1 MAATGYTPIILLNST
16 TASNAPTTSNLAVG
30 ELAINIPDGKLYY
43 NKSGTITVLANSN
56 FATSV
61 TTISFGTTGLTPST
75 ATNGVVTVAGTLSPA
90 NGGTG
95 VAHNAASTITIS
107 GNYATTLTV
116 TAATNVTLPTSGKL
130 ATFGQAVVAALIFGF

>member
-1 MAATGYTPIILLNST
+1 MAQTGYTPIILFNST
-16 TASNAPTTSNLAVG
+16 TASNQPTTSNLAVG

-43 NKSGTITVLANSN
+43 NKSGTITVLATS
-56 FATSV
+56 ATAA
-61 TTISFGTTGLTPST
+61 LTVPIT
-75 ATNGVVTVAGTLSPA
+75 PA

-95 VAHNAASTITIS
+95 VANNAASTITIS

-116 TAATNVTLPTSGKL
+116 TGTTSVTLPTSGKL